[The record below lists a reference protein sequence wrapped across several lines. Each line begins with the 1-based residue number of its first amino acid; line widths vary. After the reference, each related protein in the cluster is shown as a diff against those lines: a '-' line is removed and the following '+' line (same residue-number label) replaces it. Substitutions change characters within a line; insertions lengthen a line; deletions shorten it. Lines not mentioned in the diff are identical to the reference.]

1 MKPLIMPKGLSRIVM
16 LVLVGGGLVLFTKYF
31 GPAARQADNLA
42 LARAYANRLE
52 PQVHSDTRFT
62 DIRLGANTG
71 HGGCLWVFG
80 SVTSEQD
87 SNDLHRLIE
96 ASHPPVSTR
105 YDLRLV
111 SPEPGSANRQ

>member
-1 MKPLIMPKGLSRIVM
+1 MKPLITSKGLSRIAM
-16 LVLVGGGLVLFTKYF
+16 LVLVGSGLLLLTKYF

-42 LARAYANRLE
+42 LARALANRLE
-52 PQVHSDTRFT
+52 PQVHSDTRFA

-96 ASHPPVSTR
+96 ASHPPVATR

-111 SPEPGSANRQ
+111 PLEPGASNRQ